1 MKRIELFWNILYYCT
16 YTLLYSCFCAID
28 PHRLID
34 NKYTR
39 KFYKK
44 ENIFWQVLDYMK
56 RTEDTINHPHCYVS
70 PVIPYLYC
78 LFISSI
84 LSGISITMFLNCFAI
99 IRNNSLYSFFS
110 FFLAHILIMLYV
122 YIESEYKIVSTLNL
136 YTIPFMVILLCL
148 YIIFRKK
155 VQLTSTCATSRRQA
169 VTH

>member
-1 MKRIELFWNILYYCT
+1 MVAVTALPWFFSFIIFFILQIYKIKNTRLKLESRIFHLHKIF
-16 YTLLYSCFCAID
+16 YSAFVYMFY
-28 PHRLID
+28 LICMTIIAEKD
-34 NKYTR
+34 K
-39 KFYKK
+39 
-44 ENIFWQVLDYMK
+44 
-56 RTEDTINHPHCYVS
+56 INHPHCYIN

-99 IRNNSLYSFFS
+99 IRNNSLYSFLS

-148 YIIFRKK
+148 YIIFRNK
-155 VQLTSTCATSRRQA
+155 VQLTSTCAT
-169 VTH
+169 

>member
-1 MKRIELFWNILYYCT
+1 MKQKNYIFKLLLKIWFST
-16 YTLLYSCFCAID
+16 YFVYMFY
-28 PHRLID
+28 LICMTIIAEKD
-34 NKYTR
+34 K
-39 KFYKK
+39 
-44 ENIFWQVLDYMK
+44 
-56 RTEDTINHPHCYVS
+56 INHPHCYIN

-99 IRNNSLYSFFS
+99 IRNNSLYSFLS

-148 YIIFRKK
+148 YIIFNPLAELSQCILDSSNGSIIN
-155 VQLTSTCATSRRQA
+155 VI
-169 VTH
+169 